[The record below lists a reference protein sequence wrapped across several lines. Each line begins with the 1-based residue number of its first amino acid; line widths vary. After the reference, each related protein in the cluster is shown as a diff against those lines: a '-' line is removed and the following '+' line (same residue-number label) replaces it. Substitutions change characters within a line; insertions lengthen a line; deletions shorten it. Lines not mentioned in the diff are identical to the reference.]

1 MKSLRYTTTFMAF
14 VWFTSFNASAQNNSL
29 FSLQN
34 LERERAALLT
44 TLTDANISMEV
55 RQQKSNSIYRRM
67 ADIERMVLRDERIAN
82 SDKVLVQNAFANYD
96 LTFLVHVSAERKI
109 QPLSQWM
116 NTLGI
121 NAASIAQSKQ
131 GYR

>member
-1 MKSLRYTTTFMAF
+1 
-14 VWFTSFNASAQNNSL
+14 
-29 FSLQN
+29 
-34 LERERAALLT
+34 
-44 TLTDANISMEV
+44 
-55 RQQKSNSIYRRM
+55 
-67 ADIERMVLRDERIAN
+67 MVLRDERLAN

-96 LTFLVHVSAERKI
+96 LTFLVHASAERKI

-121 NAASIAQSKQ
+121 NATSIAQSKQ

>member
-1 MKSLRYTTTFMAF
+1 MKSLLLLSSLVAVTYLS
-14 VWFTSFNASAQNNSL
+14 SFSALAQNNAL

-34 LERERAALLT
+34 LERERASLLA

-55 RQQKSNSIYRRM
+55 RQQKSSSIYRRM

-82 SDKVLVQNAFANYD
+82 SDKVLVQKAFANYD
-96 LTFLVHVSAERKI
+96 LTFLVHASAERKV

-121 NAASIAQSKQ
+121 NAANIAQSKQ

>member
-1 MKSLRYTTTFMAF
+1 MKSLLCLTTFMAI
-14 VWFTSFNASAQNNSL
+14 VCCSSFNATAQNNSL

-34 LERERAALLT
+34 LERERAALLS
-44 TLTDANISMEV
+44 TLTDANISMEI
-55 RQQKSNSIYRRM
+55 RQQKSNAIYRRM
-67 ADIERMVLRDERIAN
+67 ADIERMVLRDERLAN

-96 LTFLVHVSAERKI
+96 LTFLVHASAERKI

-121 NAASIAQSKQ
+121 NATSIAQSKQ